1 MIDAPRDNASEEEQF
16 AFANVPLHRDYLRQA
31 SLFDER
37 DYPLP
42 CVLPGGEAVIV
53 DADDWTH
60 NFKKGTVTAYNYATG
75 LHTVHFAGIVDR
87 DFYGREIRKAR

>member
-1 MIDAPRDNASEEEQF
+1 MIAVPTMQQQF
-16 AFANVPLHRDYLRQA
+16 DIANVPLRSEYLRQA

-42 CVLPGGEAVIV
+42 TVLPGRIAVII

-60 NFKKGTVTAYNYATG
+60 NFKRGRVLSYSFFTG
-75 LHTVHFAGIVDR
+75 VHTIQFDSVSEGA
-87 DFYGREIRKAR
+87 FYGLEIMQAIVS